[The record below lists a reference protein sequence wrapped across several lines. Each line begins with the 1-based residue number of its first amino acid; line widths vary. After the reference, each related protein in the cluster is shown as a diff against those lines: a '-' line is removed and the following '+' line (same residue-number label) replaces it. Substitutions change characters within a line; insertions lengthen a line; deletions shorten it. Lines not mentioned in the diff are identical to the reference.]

1 MVFLGQWGP
10 GVLVGGQGGS
20 VLRAWCSDELGARV
34 VRESAGEG
42 VGGSRRW
49 LLVSGLP
56 AQRSGELGG
65 RVPQGSFRRPGVRR
79 VSAASR
85 LRPGGGCAPGC
96 AAPGAAGRAVAG
108 IKQNGILGRLLRDS
122 WLASAEHLV

>member
-1 MVFLGQWGP
+1 M
-10 GVLVGGQGGS
+10 
-20 VLRAWCSDELGARV
+20 LRAWCSDELGARV

-85 LRPGGGCAPGC
+85 LRPGGAALLAAQRQERRGELWPELNKMAFWGGCCGIPGW
-96 AAPGAAGRAVAG
+96 
-108 IKQNGILGRLLRDS
+108 RLRS
-122 WLASAEHLV
+122 TSYKIVSCRST